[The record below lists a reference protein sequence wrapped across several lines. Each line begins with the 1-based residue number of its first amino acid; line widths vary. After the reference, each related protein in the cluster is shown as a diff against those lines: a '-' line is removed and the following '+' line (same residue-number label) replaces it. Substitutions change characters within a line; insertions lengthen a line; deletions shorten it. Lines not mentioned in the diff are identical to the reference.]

1 MDIKTAAEMLLGNLP
16 AIYGY
21 AVRNIFDYGDAE
33 DLAQEIVC
41 EVLESVGN
49 LNDDRAFLGYVWA
62 TAKNTLRVYIRREE
76 QKRRHE
82 KALEN
87 TFYRE
92 TIIPSPEDGVLDTSQ
107 NAEEIYLI
115 RRELSLLSKTRREVS
130 VRYYIQNK
138 SCSEI
143 AEELGISVEA
153 VKYHLFKA
161 RAKMKEGYFME
172 RKLGRKSYDPGRF
185 KIDFWGDWNCYNDFF
200 NRKILGAI
208 ALAAYYAPV
217 SAEELSVEL
226 GVAMPYLEDEIEALL
241 AAGVLKKIGGKY
253 QTGIV
258 ILTDEYEKEADKKMT
273 ELISGR
279 ADDIFE
285 EIKIILPE
293 VRKLDFTGKDY
304 DDNRL
309 LFMLLNIAVVNGFLY
324 AQNKSPYGDPPPLKL
339 GGHGWVFGHDSGYD
353 HCRFIGVSMHAGAT
367 ESSSWLSA
375 ENYRAIGKCQLF
387 NHWRFMEKAKLMIRA
402 IDEKCADN
410 LSEDEQEQL
419 EILIDGGFISVCEGV
434 IKAEFPVFSE
444 DAYNKLTENLLRPA
458 IEKVAAMMTDVSD
471 ICEKLLKDYTPAS
484 VRDQCGAVAKINH
497 RLESGAMLL
506 EELIAR
512 GDLALPAGKVPLCTF
527 GVRGNRADADEQASR
542 AG

>member
-1 MDIKTAAEMLLGNLP
+1 MDIKTAAELLLDNLP

-41 EVLESVGN
+41 GVLESVGN
-49 LNDDRAFLGYVWA
+49 LNDDRAFWGYVWA

-76 QKRRHE
+76 QKRKHE
-82 KALEN
+82 KAAEN
-87 TFYRE
+87 AFYLE
-92 TIIPSPEDGVLDTSQ
+92 TIIPSPEDGVLDASQ

-143 AEELGISVEA
+143 AKELGISVET

-161 RAKMKEGYFME
+161 RAKMKEGYYME
-172 RKLGRKSYDPGRF
+172 RKLGKKSYDPGRF
-185 KIDFWGDWNCYNDFF
+185 SVDFWGDRNHYSDFF

-241 AAGVLKKIGGKY
+241 AAGIITKIGGKY
-253 QTGIV
+253 QTNLV
-258 ILTDEYEKEADKKMT
+258 ILTGEYEKESAVTLEK
-273 ELISGR
+273 LVSRR
-279 ADDIFE
+279 AEEIFE
-285 EIKIILPE
+285 DIKKIVPE
-293 VRKLDFTGKDY
+293 VRELDFTGKNY

-309 LFMLLNIAVVNGFLY
+309 LFMLLNIAVVDGFIY
-324 AQNKSPYGDPPPLKL
+324 ARNKSSYGDPKPLKL
-339 GGHGWVFGHDSGYD
+339 GGYGWVFGHDGDYD
-353 HCRFIGVSMHAGAT
+353 NSRFVGVTMHNEVP
-367 ESSSWLSA
+367 ESSSWFSA
-375 ENYRAIGKCQLF
+375 ENYRAIVNCQLWD
-387 NHWRFMEKAKLMIRA
+387 HWRFTEKSRLMVRA

-410 LSEDEQEQL
+410 LSESEQEQL
-419 EILIDGGFISVCEGV
+419 EILIDGGFISVNDGV
-434 IKAEFPVFSE
+434 MKAEFPVFTEKS
-444 DAYNKLTENLLRPA
+444 YNELTEKYLNSA
-458 IEKVAAMMTDVSD
+458 VEKVGKLMIEVSD
-471 ICEKLLKDYTPAS
+471 VCEKILAAHAPAS
-484 VRDQCGAVAKINH
+484 VRDQCGAIAKIHH
-497 RLESGAMLL
+497 RLEAGAVLL
-506 EELIAR
+506 EELMTR

-527 GVRGNRADADEQASR
+527 GVRRDQA
-542 AG
+542 G

>member
-1 MDIKTAAEMLLGNLP
+1 MDIKTAAEMLRDNLP

-208 ALAAYYAPV
+208 ALAAYYAPA

-241 AAGVLKKIGGKY
+241 AAGIIKKIGGKY

-258 ILTDEYEKEADKKMT
+258 ILTDEYEKEADKKMA

-324 AQNKSPYGDPPPLKL
+324 AENKSPYGDPPPLKL

-353 HCRFIGVSMHAGAT
+353 HCRFMGVSMHAELS

-387 NHWRFMEKAKLMIRA
+387 NHWKLVRAKLMIRA

-434 IKAEFPVFSE
+434 IKAEFPEFSE

-458 IEKVAAMMTDVSD
+458 IEKVAAMMIDVSD

-484 VRDQCGAVAKINH
+484 VRGQCGAVAKINH

-527 GVRGNRADADEQASR
+527 GVRGNRADAGERASR

>member
-1 MDIKTAAEMLLGNLP
+1 MDIKTAAEMLRDNLP

-49 LNDDRAFLGYVWA
+49 LNDDRAFWGYVWA
-62 TAKNTLRVYIRREE
+62 TAKNTLRVYIRREQ
-76 QKRRHE
+76 QKRKHENAAE
-82 KALEN
+82 KA
-87 TFYRE
+87 FYRE
-92 TIIPSPEDGVLDTSQ
+92 TIIPSPEDGVLDASQ

-172 RKLGRKSYDPGRF
+172 RKLGKKSYDPGRF
-185 KIDFWGDWNCYNDFF
+185 SVDFWGDWNRYSDFF

-241 AAGVLKKIGGKY
+241 AAEIIKKIGGKY
-253 QTGIV
+253 QTSLV
-258 ILTDEYEKEADKKMT
+258 ILTGEYEKEADKALEK
-273 ELISGR
+273 LIARR
-279 ADDIFE
+279 AE
-285 EIKIILPE
+285 EIFNDISKIVPE
-293 VRKLDFTGKDY
+293 VRELDFSGRGY

-309 LFMLLNIAVVNGFLY
+309 LFMLLNIAVVNGFIY
-324 AQNKSPYGDPPPLKL
+324 ARNKSPYGEPPALKL
-339 GGHGWVFGHDSGYD
+339 GGHG
-353 HCRFIGVSMHAGAT
+353 
-367 ESSSWLSA
+367 
-375 ENYRAIGKCQLF
+375 
-387 NHWRFMEKAKLMIRA
+387 
-402 IDEKCADN
+402 
-410 LSEDEQEQL
+410 
-419 EILIDGGFISVCEGV
+419 
-434 IKAEFPVFSE
+434 
-444 DAYNKLTENLLRPA
+444 
-458 IEKVAAMMTDVSD
+458 
-471 ICEKLLKDYTPAS
+471 
-484 VRDQCGAVAKINH
+484 
-497 RLESGAMLL
+497 
-506 EELIAR
+506 
-512 GDLALPAGKVPLCTF
+512 
-527 GVRGNRADADEQASR
+527 
-542 AG
+542 